1 MLVDDSHEFIST
13 YAIRCFT
20 LGIVITFGNWNR
32 PRLDLTYWEE
42 LFFGFHFTL
51 TRKMLPPAVDGV
63 IKLHKWHNVGA
74 DPNITMVRW
83 KGQIYLTRVHAI
95 VNFILFSCIW
105 FIHSNPPTWLS
116 DYTGVG
122 GENYLVRSLSRGLS
136 LSPLSRAQF
145 IISPSLFTSIW
156 CKFNGDIL
164 PITRHHV
171 QSR

>member
-42 LFFGFHFTL
+42 FFFGFHFTL
-51 TRKMLPPAVDGV
+51 TRKMLPPTVDGV

-95 VNFILFSCIW
+95 VNFILTF
-105 FIHSNPPTWLS
+105 FLVF
-116 DYTGVG
+116 DLYTQTLQLDWATIL
-122 GENYLVRSLSRGLS
+122 EL
-136 LSPLSRAQF
+136 AEK
-145 IISPSLFTSIW
+145 IISLGRFHGASVSARCRARSSLFLLLSSH
-156 CKFNGDIL
+156 
-164 PITRHHV
+164 RYMM
-171 QSR
+171 